1 MIKSSYSFPQMG
13 NISWNYYN
21 MDNNKMQLKMFFV
34 TICHL
39 SEKYVLKCSLTFP
52 YKFCIIKMFTLN
64 TLVS

>member
-1 MIKSSYSFPQMG
+1 M
-13 NISWNYYN
+13 N
-21 MDNNKMQLKMFFV
+21 NNKMQLKMFFV